1 MLHKYRASQVST
13 LLLTLSRNI
22 DYCYTENQM
31 FSMEKSSKFQ
41 SCNVHTK
48 YNKEEVVGSLRKKI
62 HAHCICVFERL
73 NCA

>member
-1 MLHKYRASQVST
+1 
-13 LLLTLSRNI
+13 
-22 DYCYTENQM
+22 M

-62 HAHCICVFERL
+62 HAHCISVFERL